1 MKYVIQFVAGTQAIV
16 TDALART
23 LQRFSPIHEDDSALV
38 FESSTRIDS
47 ASRIPYANNVF
58 VVLASTP
65 RKSVAQSIR
74 RLVPKV
80 ERIDFP
86 RAKGQDR
93 GFRIMAQIDG
103 RLTPIDQPVRREL
116 EREIAVFTQSQVQA
130 KGSCREYWVVGRKN
144 LDELLLCLRLPK
156 PKRRQERKGE
166 LAHELSRILIA
177 ASAPDPSDR
186 FLDPFAGLGA
196 LVIARLESPFT
207 SICYSDI
214 ALRSLAGKLPR
225 KLKSDR
231 RVRLMAEDALSL
243 SSIGDGEIDVIVTDP
258 PWGEFDQVPM
268 GYQSFV
274 RGMTESFDRVLHPSK
289 GRFVILSSRRQSG
302 TLTTS
307 LTSRSFK
314 IHATHGILVN
324 GHPASVIVGGR

>member
-1 MKYVIQFVAGTQAIV
+1 MIQFVAGTQGIV
-16 TDALART
+16 ADALAQT
-23 LQRFSPIHEDDSALV
+23 LQHFRLIYEDDSSLV
-38 FESSTRIDS
+38 FESSTRIDN
-47 ASRIPYANNVF
+47 ASQLPYANNVF

-65 RKSVAQSIR
+65 RKGVANSIH
-74 RLVPKV
+74 RLVSKV
-80 ERIDFP
+80 ERVDFP
-86 RAKGQDR
+86 RVKGEDR

-103 RLTPIDQPVRREL
+103 KLTPIDQLVRREL

-144 LDELLLCLRLPK
+144 LNELLLCLRLPK

-166 LAHELSRILIA
+166 LAHELSRILVA

-186 FLDPFAGLGA
+186 FLDPFAGLGS

-231 RVRLMAEDALSL
+231 RIRLMAEDALSL
-243 SSIGDGEIDVIVTDP
+243 PSIGDGEIDVIVTDP
-258 PWGEFDQVPM
+258 PWGEFDRVPM

-274 RGMTESFDRVLHPSK
+274 NAMVESFDRVLHPSR
-289 GRFVILSSRRQSG
+289 GRFVILISRRQSG
-302 TLTTS
+302 TLTES
-307 LTSRSFK
+307 LTSRKFK

-324 GHPASVIVGGR
+324 GHPAAAIVGSR

>member
-1 MKYVIQFVAGTQAIV
+1 MIQFVAGTRGIV

-23 LQRFSPIHEDDSALV
+23 LQHFSPIHDDDSTLV
-38 FESSTRIDS
+38 FESSTRIDN
-47 ASRIPYANNVF
+47 ASQIPYANNVF

-74 RLVPKV
+74 RLVTKV

-86 RAKGQDR
+86 RVKGQDR

-103 RLTPIDQPVRREL
+103 KLTPIDQLVRREL

-156 PKRRQERKGE
+156 PKRREERKGE

-177 ASAPDPSDR
+177 ASAPKPSDR

-196 LVIARLESPFT
+196 LVIARSESPFT

-214 ALRSLAGKLPR
+214 ALRSLVGKLPR

-231 RVRLMAEDALSL
+231 RIRLMAEDALSL
-243 SSIGDGEIDVIVTDP
+243 PSIGDGEINVIVTDP
-258 PWGEFDQVPM
+258 PWGEFDQVSVD
-268 GYQSFV
+268 YQSFV
-274 RGMTESFDRVLHPSK
+274 EAMVESFDRVLHLSE
-289 GRFVILSSRRQSG
+289 GRLVILSSRRQG
-302 TLTTS
+302 GIFTTS
-307 LTSRSFK
+307 LTSRRFR
-314 IHATHGILVN
+314 IHATYGILVN
-324 GHPASVIVGGR
+324 GHPASVIVASR